1 MGIFS
6 RKKKASP
13 QNSLSTSRPFFFG
26 RSSSDVSVNERTALA
41 TTGVYACVR
50 IISEAIACLPLNLE
64 KHDGNGSRIATEHP
78 LHDVLYTMPNVEMTS
93 FIFRETIM
101 SHLLLWGNGYAQI
114 IRDNSGRVKYLY
126 PLMPNKMDVWRDDN
140 GEIFYTYYRNRDEK
154 RPADFKA
161 KDGGITLRREDV
173 LHFKGLGFD
182 GLVGYSPI
190 AIARNAIG
198 MSIAAENYGATFFA
212 NGANPSGVLEHP
224 EGLGKDSTL
233 DIRETWNALYR
244 GSGNH
249 SIAVLDDG
257 LKFKAITIPPDQAQF
272 LETRKYQLGEIARI
286 FGVPPHMIAD
296 LERATFSNIEHQSI
310 EFVTRTINPWVKRL
324 EQCMDLALLSP
335 AERKHYS
342 IRFNLD
348 AMLRGDYKTRM
359 EGYKIGRQNG
369 WLSAND
375 IRDLEHMNPIPAE
388 DGGDKYFVNANMVEL
403 KQAGFFTE
411 KKGEN

>member
-1 MGIFS
+1 
-6 RKKKASP
+6 
-13 QNSLSTSRPFFFG
+13 
-26 RSSSDVSVNERTALA
+26 
-41 TTGVYACVR
+41 
-50 IISEAIACLPLNLE
+50 
-64 KHDGNGSRIATEHP
+64 
-78 LHDVLYTMPNVEMTS
+78 
-93 FIFRETIM
+93 
-101 SHLLLWGNGYAQI
+101 LLLWGNGYAQI
-114 IRDNSGRVKYLY
+114 IRDGAGRVKYLY
-126 PLMPNKMDVWRDDN
+126 PLLTNKMDVWRDEH
-140 GEIFYTYYRNRDEK
+140 GEIFYTYYRNHDEK
-154 RPADFKA
+154 RPDK
-161 KDGGITLRREDV
+161 KEGGITLNREDV

-198 MSIAAENYGATFFA
+198 MAIAAENYGATFFA

-224 EGLGKDSTL
+224 EGLGRQANV

-257 LKFKAITIPPDQAQF
+257 LKFKPITIPPDQAQF

-286 FGVPPHMIAD
+286 FGVPLHMIGD

-335 AERKHYS
+335 AERKTYS

-403 KQAGFFTE
+403 KQAGFFT
-411 KKGEN
+411 KGNNEQE

>member
-1 MGIFS
+1 
-6 RKKKASP
+6 
-13 QNSLSTSRPFFFG
+13 
-26 RSSSDVSVNERTALA
+26 
-41 TTGVYACVR
+41 
-50 IISEAIACLPLNLE
+50 
-64 KHDGNGSRIATEHP
+64 
-78 LHDVLYTMPNVEMTS
+78 
-93 FIFRETIM
+93 
-101 SHLLLWGNGYAQI
+101 
-114 IRDNSGRVKYLY
+114 
-126 PLMPNKMDVWRDDN
+126 MDVWRDEH
-140 GEIFYTYYRNRDEK
+140 GEIFYTYYRNHDEK
-154 RPADFKA
+154 RLDK
-161 KDGGITLRREDV
+161 KEGGITLKREDV

-198 MSIAAENYGATFFA
+198 MAIAAENYGATFFA

-224 EGLGKDSTL
+224 EGLGKESTL

-244 GSGNH
+244 GNGNH

-257 LKFKAITIPPDQAQF
+257 LKFKPITIPPDQAQF

-286 FGVPPHMIAD
+286 FGVPLHMIGD

-324 EQCMDLALLSP
+324 EQCMDLALLTP
-335 AERKHYS
+335 AERKVYS

-375 IRDLEHMNPIPAE
+375 IRDLEHMNPIPADE
-388 DGGDKYFVNANMVEL
+388 GGDKYFVNANMVEL
-403 KQAGFFTE
+403 KQAGFFT
-411 KKGEN
+411 KGDGE